1 MPTVG
6 TLDNPSSGLLASDWA
21 SQYRFATAA
30 NVRLDVAVSGF
41 PFWLLVVVALV
52 EADVL
57 RPSWSPGSTKR
68 DGVERLAGHVLVVNI
83 GTRERH
89 GQRDSLA
96 VGQDMALGPELCTI
110 GRVGTGEVPPFGAL
124 MLALSSDV
132 HSQSMPTCWS

>member
-6 TLDNPSSGLLASDWA
+6 TLNNPPSRLLASDWTG
-21 SQYRFATAA
+21 QCGFATSA

-41 PFWLLVVVALV
+41 AFWLLVVVALV
-52 EADVL
+52 EANVL
-57 RPSWSPGSTKR
+57 RPPWSSGPAKR
-68 DGVERLAGHVLVVNI
+68 DGVEGLTRHVLVVNI
-83 GTRERH
+83 GPRKRH

-110 GRVGTGEVPPFGAL
+110 GRVGTGEIPPFGAL
-124 MLALSSDV
+124 TLALSSDV